1 MLVHIDH
8 FIEHLRS
15 SRRASPHTVRSYSA
29 DLVRF
34 AQFLEAQ
41 GLTASTGRLPS
52 LDYLV
57 IRRYLGELAHRRYAR
72 RSIARQLS
80 SLKGFFKFLQRDGL
94 LDHNPASEVTA
105 PKLER
110 RLPDVLER
118 DEIERLLAAPAG
130 DDPLH
135 LRDRAIL
142 ELLYATG
149 MRVAECAALEVAA
162 IDFNAGTARVL
173 GKRDK
178 ERIVV
183 LGRPALAALTAYLR
197 QARPQLA
204 GARESGFVFLNRRGG
219 TLTTRSIH
227 KLVSGWARRSGLPR
241 PVTPHMLRH
250 TFATHMLEQGAD
262 LRIVQELLGH
272 VSLST
277 TQVYT
282 RVSREHLKRVYQ
294 RAHPRA

>member
-15 SRRASPHTVRSYSA
+15 SRRASPHTVRSYAA

-34 AQFLEAQ
+34 GQFLETQ
-41 GLTASTGRLPS
+41 GLVAEVGRVPP

-57 IRRYLGELAHRRYAR
+57 VRRYLGELARRRYAR

-94 LDHNPASEVTA
+94 IDHNPAAEVTA

-110 RLPDVLER
+110 RLPEVLER
-118 DEIERLLAAPAG
+118 SEIERLLAAPSGAE
-130 DDPLH
+130 PLH

-149 MRVAECAALEVAA
+149 MRVAECATLHLEAV
-162 IDFNAGTARVL
+162 DLEAGTARVL

-178 ERIVV
+178 KRIVLV
-183 LGRPALAALTAYLR
+183 GRPALAALAAYLR

-204 GARESGFVFLNRRGG
+204 GPHESGAVFLNRRGG

-227 KLVSGWARRSGLPR
+227 QLVSGWAQRSGLPR